1 MRSLRAPKAPK
12 QGPVVDGYARAR
24 LAPSDLPVPVEDVY
38 ADFAHHCFVNSM
50 DRPSRR
56 YTTGRIAG
64 TICRTPRTTTE
75 PEVVNRWSDQL
86 EAVVPVGTEV
96 FDRVQIQK

>member
-1 MRSLRAPKAPK
+1 MRTTRPP
-12 QGPVVDGYARAR
+12 QHGQVVDGYARAR

-50 DRPSRR
+50 HRPSRR

-64 TICRTPRTTTE
+64 TICKTPRTTTE
-75 PEVVNRWSDQL
+75 PETVNRWSDQL
-86 EAVVPVGTEV
+86 EAVVPVGTVV